1 MDFTNASI
9 MYGASIAAL
18 CVTATFISFFV
29 LWCFLCCSDLYEFDS
44 LEVPG
49 SRNLEFPNSRDL
61 EVSGLRDLEIPDS
74 RDLEVPGSRNLEVP
88 GSKNL
93 EFPDSQ
99 DLEVPGS
106 RDLEVPETE
115 LRPKE
120 LRDREDR
127 HGKCRS

>member
-1 MDFTNASI
+1 M
-9 MYGASIAAL
+9 
-18 CVTATFISFFV
+18 TATFISFFV
-29 LWCFLCCSDLYEFDS
+29 LWCFLCCSDLYELDS

-61 EVSGLRDLEIPDS
+61 GVPGS
-74 RDLEVPGSRNLEVP
+74 RNLEVPGSQNLEVP

-93 EFPDSQ
+93 EFPDSR

-120 LRDREDR
+120 PRDREGR
-127 HGKCRS
+127 HGKCGLYREVP